1 MRVWYPSKTSNISPI
16 SQSMTK
22 NSNFV
27 RQFRLRETNSV
38 ACDLLN
44 RDSWQSGQR
53 KWPWKWNIFLEAAC
67 LCPVIFF
74 CIRVFTI
81 TVFFD
86 SRFFLFQI
94 YRSITPWPVDNVTS
108 TSTQLCRSKL
118 NTRLHHWPVS
128 NRSHGGGKNQS
139 RIVEDL
145 FYWRQTLIEQFSFQ
159 TTGSVKVIPF
169 IVF

>member
-1 MRVWYPSKTSNISPI
+1 MAIKKLLSWNKLALANGHLHASVWYPSKTSNISPI

-67 LCPVIFF
+67 FCPVIFF
-74 CIRVFTI
+74 CIGVLRLQCFLI
-81 TVFFD
+81 LVFFW
-86 SRFFLFQI
+86 FQI
-94 YRSITPWPVDNVTS
+94 YRSRTSLSGDIITS
-108 TSTQLCRSKL
+108 TSTQHSLTSL
-118 NTRLHHWPVS
+118 TS
-128 NRSHGGGKNQS
+128 S
-139 RIVEDL
+139 
-145 FYWRQTLIEQFSFQ
+145 
-159 TTGSVKVIPF
+159 
-169 IVF
+169 